1 VVARSRAG
9 TGACP
14 YIGCVV
20 GSKLTGLTNQCVV
33 IPARLWRLSAKM
45 SEPKWYQELTPYQW
59 RVLVCA
65 CLGWALDIMDGYLYA
80 IVLFPSMSDLL
91 RTTESAV
98 IGWYGGI
105 VLSIFMI
112 GWALGG
118 LVFGVLADRY
128 GRAKTM
134 AITILIYAGFTGL
147 CGIASSW
154 QELACYRFMTGLG
167 IGGEWAA
174 GAALIA
180 ESWPEKSRAKA
191 AGIMQASGGIGF
203 FLASLLYLFIG
214 PYGWRWVFAL
224 GVLPALV
231 AFYIRHSLEEP
242 ERWIKAKSSKNPYS
256 VLFRGA
262 MRRDVLVGTGLAVI
276 ATFGY
281 QGAIQWVPSW
291 VSAMLHAQ
299 GSKSA
304 IPQVSLITAVLNFG
318 GMIGCL
324 CFPFIADRW
333 GRKGALLTYF
343 LGAFIFVPTIFFIA
357 ENFFQALVVSPLMG
371 FFAAGVFTGFAIY
384 FPELFPTRVRATA
397 QGFCYNFA
405 RFFSAV
411 APFAVGAIVSAYG
424 SFAPAIAIVGLVY
437 LLGLIVL
444 IYARE
449 TKGRA
454 LPD

>member
-1 VVARSRAG
+1 M
-9 TGACP
+9 TD
-14 YIGCVV
+14 
-20 GSKLTGLTNQCVV
+20 T
-33 IPARLWRLSAKM
+33 
-45 SEPKWYQELTPYQW
+45 KWYSDITPYQW

-65 CLGWALDIMDGYLYA
+65 SLGWALDIMDGYLYA
-80 IVLFPSMSDLL
+80 IVLFPTMSDLL
-91 RTTESAV
+91 GTSDSGA

-118 LVFGVLADRY
+118 LVFGPVADRY
-128 GRAKTM
+128 GRARTM

-147 CGIASSW
+147 CGIADSW
-154 QELACYRFMTGLG
+154 QELALYRFMTGLG

-180 ESWPEKSRAKA
+180 ETWPEKSRAKA
-191 AGIMQASGGIGF
+191 AGIMQASGGVGF
-203 FLASLLYLFIG
+203 FLASLLFLIIG

-224 GVLPALV
+224 GVLPAIV
-231 AFYIRHSLEEP
+231 AFYIRRSLEEP
-242 ERWIKAKSSKNPYS
+242 QRWVRAKQTGNPYAALWKPS
-256 VLFRGA
+256 I
-262 MRRDVLVGTGLAVI
+262 RRDVLVGTGLAVV

-299 GSKSA
+299 GSKAA

-324 CFPFIADRW
+324 CFPFVADRW
-333 GRKGALLTYF
+333 GRKSAMFVYFGGALL
-343 LGAFIFVPTIFFIA
+343 FVPTTFFLA
-357 ENFFQALVVSPLMG
+357 KEFAQALLISPLMG
-371 FFAAGVFTGFAIY
+371 FFAAGVFTGFAVY
-384 FPELFPTRVRATA
+384 LPELFPTAIRATA

-405 RFFSAV
+405 RFFSAA
-411 APFAVGAIVSAYG
+411 APFIAGALISAHG
-424 SFAPAIAIVGLVY
+424 AFAPAIAMVSCIY
-437 LLGLIVL
+437 LLGLVVL
-444 IYARE
+444 IFARE
-449 TKGRA
+449 TKGQA